1 MGRSGSGFIIDEGMK
16 RPGELMLAG
25 PFLVMELSY
34 ALVRPKQLERRARP
48 SMSAMKPR
56 TP

>member
-1 MGRSGSGFIIDEGMK
+1 MGRSGSGFITDEGMQ

-25 PFLVMELSY
+25 PSLVVELSY
-34 ALVRPKQLERRARP
+34 ALVRLKRLERSARP